1 MNYIKLLRIQGKGNG
16 YLKEASHNMI
26 ERRNVDVIY
35 ITVTVKAHTEC
46 VCRVLLCTI
55 TYM

>member
-26 ERRNVDVIY
+26 ER
-35 ITVTVKAHTEC
+35 K
-46 VCRVLLCTI
+46 
-55 TYM
+55 M